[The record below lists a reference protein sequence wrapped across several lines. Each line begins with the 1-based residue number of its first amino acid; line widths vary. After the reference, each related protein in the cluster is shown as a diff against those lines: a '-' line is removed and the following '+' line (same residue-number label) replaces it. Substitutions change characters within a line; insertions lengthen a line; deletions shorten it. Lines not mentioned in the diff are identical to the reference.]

1 MSANRDAA
9 MEPSVIE
16 SNAAPIMGGN
26 VDEIIIPGDDKLDAD
41 DFLMPKFGVLTEFT
55 STYSNLM

>member
-1 MSANRDAA
+1 
-9 MEPSVIE
+9 MEPNVIE
-16 SNAAPIMGGN
+16 SNAAPIMGGS